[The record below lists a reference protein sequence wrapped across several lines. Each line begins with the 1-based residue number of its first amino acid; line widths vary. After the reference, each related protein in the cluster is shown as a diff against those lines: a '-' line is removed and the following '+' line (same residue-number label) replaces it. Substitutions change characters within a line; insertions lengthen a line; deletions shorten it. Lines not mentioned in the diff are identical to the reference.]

1 MDIEYRTIVIG
12 VVSQLLGVITM
23 VIPIDSH
30 QQPPLPR
37 HPHAGEVLGNGC
49 CVAPLAPSSPA
60 NWKLSPTSRPQWG
73 KIMAADSWCNAG
85 PWNNMEQLARC
96 IEGHFMAFY
105 GVFSPK
111 FFFLFFVFLPPG
123 LGWWSA
129 WRGFV
134 DDPGSAWDGGMF
146 RVGAAC
152 LTLGRAH
159 VGGELCQLTRTKGQQ
174 FNFMTWSIGMLPA
187 MIDV

>member
-1 MDIEYRTIVIG
+1 
-12 VVSQLLGVITM
+12 
-23 VIPIDSH
+23 
-30 QQPPLPR
+30 
-37 HPHAGEVLGNGC
+37 
-49 CVAPLAPSSPA
+49 
-60 NWKLSPTSRPQWG
+60 
-73 KIMAADSWCNAG
+73 
-85 PWNNMEQLARC
+85 
-96 IEGHFMAFY
+96 
-105 GVFSPK
+105 
-111 FFFLFFVFLPPG
+111 LPPG